1 MKNLKKLIS
10 LRKNP
15 HYKILLYGRNL
26 NLFCFVQGLL
36 RRNIPPNKIRVVI
49 PNIKFDMT
57 TSQKQADKNER
68 KRREKKDNEYDNNL
82 EFINGNSMENCPQVE
97 QYMIKVMR
105 EKGIE
110 IYENYN
116 FAGVRL
122 KREEF
127 TENIKQELQDLV
139 IEAFK
144 FVDNDKGGEV
154 YLNTNLIITGGMLD
168 VDPTVFNFIHNNGL
182 VYNGRAIISNQFLTA
197 DNYIFAAGKLCEFSQ
212 CYSYIEKYKQLRL
225 ECYNSQEVGF
235 TLAKYFLQTIDSQ
248 LNVDASGFDDK
259 KLPSFY
265 LPLPIGCYLP
275 DDYIFYKAK
284 STKETNPHITSKEIN
299 RQPFI
304 YNTLEQ
310 GGCYLSFS
318 FNVFGIIDSVVYL
331 GKKQIDY
338 RALVSLVGLHETYL
352 NKLLNRFEE
361 KLITD
366 IPDFL
371 SENWALAL
379 YHDKFSQLVI
389 NLKAILHEKD
399 IFDIVGEVIDKEKP
413 FDRVDINKILE
424 KVGKRTKAKIEYEI
438 VNFLN
443 ENRNHLP
450 FYHIPYLQPPE
461 EVQTTND
468 SNENENEEKE
478 NAEEKEKNEEEDNK
492 DENKSKKE
500 SRHSSANSKK
510 SKKEEKEII
519 EIYKETIKEED
530 NKEEIKEKENN

>member
-1 MKNLKKLIS
+1 MIEIIRDNYEKEQKDKEKPENMNIKEYEMILNSFKSIKEELKKQIVEMIFSIDEPNIYEEFAITNQKLIS

-26 NLFCFVQGLL
+26 NLLCFIQGLL
-36 RRNIPPNKIRVVI
+36 RRNIPPNKIKLVI

-57 TSQKQADKNER
+57 TSQKQQDKNER

-82 EFINGNSMENCPQVE
+82 EFINGNSMENCPEVE
-97 QYMIKVMR
+97 KYIIKVMR

-110 IYENYN
+110 IYDNYN
-116 FAGVRL
+116 FAGIKL

-127 TENIKQELQDLV
+127 TENIKNELQYLV

-144 FVDNDKGGEV
+144 FVNAENGEEV

-225 ECYNSQEVGF
+225 ECYNSQEVGY

-248 LNVDASGFDDK
+248 LNVDGSGFDDK

-284 STKETNPHITSKEIN
+284 STKETNPHITSKELN

-318 FNVFGIIDSVVYL
+318 FNIFGIIDSVVYL

-366 IPDFL
+366 IPEFL

-399 IFDIVGEVIDKEKP
+399 IFDIVGEVIGKEKP
-413 FDRVDINKILE
+413 FDRVDINNEFLE
-424 KVGKRTKAKIEYEI
+424 
-438 VNFLN
+438 
-443 ENRNHLP
+443 
-450 FYHIPYLQPPE
+450 
-461 EVQTTND
+461 
-468 SNENENEEKE
+468 
-478 NAEEKEKNEEEDNK
+478 
-492 DENKSKKE
+492 
-500 SRHSSANSKK
+500 
-510 SKKEEKEII
+510 
-519 EIYKETIKEED
+519 
-530 NKEEIKEKENN
+530 

>member
-1 MKNLKKLIS
+1 
-10 LRKNP
+10 
-15 HYKILLYGRNL
+15 
-26 NLFCFVQGLL
+26 
-36 RRNIPPNKIRVVI
+36 
-49 PNIKFDMT
+49 
-57 TSQKQADKNER
+57 
-68 KRREKKDNEYDNNL
+68 
-82 EFINGNSMENCPQVE
+82 MENCPQVE
-97 QYMIKVMR
+97 QFILKVIR
-105 EKGIE
+105 EKGVE
-110 IYENYN
+110 IYDNYN
-116 FAGVRL
+116 FAGVKL
-122 KREEF
+122 KKEEF
-127 TENIKQELQDLV
+127 TTENIKQELQDLV
-139 IEAFK
+139 IESFK
-144 FVDNDKGGEV
+144 FVDQDKGGEV
-154 YLNTNLIITGGMLD
+154 YISTNLIITGGMLD
-168 VDPTVFNFIHNNGL
+168 VDPTVFDFIHNNGL

-212 CYSYIEKYKQLRL
+212 CYSYIEKNKQLRL
-225 ECYNSQEVGF
+225 ECYNSQEVGY

-248 LNVDASGFDDK
+248 LNVETPGFDDK

-284 STKETNPHITSKEIN
+284 STKETNPHITSKELN

-304 YNTLEQ
+304 YNTLEE

-318 FNVFGIIDSVVYL
+318 FNIFGIIDSVVYL
-331 GKKQIDY
+331 GKKDIDY

-366 IPDFL
+366 IPEFL

-399 IFDIVGEVIDKEKP
+399 IFDIVGEVINKEKP

-461 EVQTTND
+461 DPVSTND
-468 SNENENEEKE
+468 EEEKENEDEKEENKDKEKGVETENNINENENE
-478 NAEEKEKNEEEDNK
+478 K
-492 DENKSKKE
+492 DIEENKSKKG
-500 SRHSSANSKK
+500 SKNSSMYSKK
-510 SKKEEKEII
+510 S
-519 EIYKETIKEED
+519 
-530 NKEEIKEKENN
+530 EIKQES

>member
-1 MKNLKKLIS
+1 
-10 LRKNP
+10 
-15 HYKILLYGRNL
+15 
-26 NLFCFVQGLL
+26 
-36 RRNIPPNKIRVVI
+36 
-49 PNIKFDMT
+49 
-57 TSQKQADKNER
+57 
-68 KRREKKDNEYDNNL
+68 
-82 EFINGNSMENCPQVE
+82 
-97 QYMIKVMR
+97 
-105 EKGIE
+105 
-110 IYENYN
+110 
-116 FAGVRL
+116 
-122 KREEF
+122 
-127 TENIKQELQDLV
+127 
-139 IEAFK
+139 
-144 FVDNDKGGEV
+144 
-154 YLNTNLIITGGMLD
+154 MLD

-225 ECYNSQEVGF
+225 ECYNSQEIGY

-248 LNVDASGFDDK
+248 LNVDSAGFDDK

-284 STKETNPHITSKEIN
+284 STKETNPHITSKELN

-318 FNVFGIIDSVVYL
+318 FNIFGIIDSVVYL

-352 NKLLNRFEE
+352 NKLLNRYEE

-399 IFDIVGEVIDKEKP
+399 IFDIVGEVIGKEKP
-413 FDRVDINKILE
+413 FDRVDINKLLE

-461 EVQTTND
+461 DGQTTND
-468 SNENENEEKE
+468 EEEKE
-478 NAEEKEKNEEEDNK
+478 NEDDNKDEENKEENKEEEN
-492 DENKSKKE
+492 DENKSKKN
-500 SRHSSANSKK
+500 SRQSSAGSKK
-510 SKKEEKEII
+510 SEKKEI
-519 EIYKETIKEED
+519 ENQEE
-530 NKEEIKEKENN
+530 NKEEIKEENN